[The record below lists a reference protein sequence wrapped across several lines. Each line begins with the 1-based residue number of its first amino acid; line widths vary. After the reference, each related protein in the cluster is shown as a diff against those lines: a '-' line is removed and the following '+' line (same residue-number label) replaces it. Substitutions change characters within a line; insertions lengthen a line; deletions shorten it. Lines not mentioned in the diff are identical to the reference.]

1 MILGKYF
8 FLGFKGMHNH
18 RLVDL
23 ARRTVRNSL
32 TAEQRD
38 EIKKAA
44 NDGKSA
50 SMIRLKQGLIKK
62 QKEHEISDLVKEIE
76 SGPNWTNH
84 IYYYDDKHFNG
95 CSCISQLMAYST
107 KCMPKT
113 SVLLMIQFVLIIRL
127 FLSSL

>member
-1 MILGKYF
+1 
-8 FLGFKGMHNH
+8 MHNH

-44 NDGKSA
+44 NDGQSA

-62 QKEHEISDLVKEIE
+62 QKEHEISDLVKGHLIR
-76 SGPNWTNH
+76 PKL
-84 IYYYDDKHFNG
+84 DKSH
-95 CSCISQLMAYST
+95 
-107 KCMPKT
+107 
-113 SVLLMIQFVLIIRL
+113 LLL
-127 FLSSL
+127 